1 MNFTFFKRKR
11 YLVSCLTAAA
21 ISLMAC
27 NGGDNNTPGKM
38 AGNASGDDNTLL
50 GAGSTFVYPLF
61 SKQFSEYNKTTGLR
75 VNYQSIGSGGGI
87 LQLTNKTV
95 DFGDSDA
102 PLNDEQTQKAG
113 APVLHIPMCSGAVVI
128 SYNLA
133 DVKDTLK
140 LTPEV
145 IANIFL
151 GKIKNWNDP
160 QIAAVNNGIKLPN
173 TPIVVAHRSDG
184 SGTTNIFTTYL
195 SKVSPE
201 WNTSPGKG
209 SSINWPAGLGGKG
222 NEGVAGLV
230 KQTPGAIGYIELA
243 YAFQNKMAFAKI
255 KNKSGNF
262 VTPTVATTSAAGN
275 IQLPA
280 DSKVSL
286 TNTDAA
292 DGYPIS
298 GFTWALIYKE
308 QKYNNRSQDRASKLV
323 KLLWWNVHE
332 GQKFCEPLNYAPL
345 SSSAV
350 TVAENIL
357 KSATYDGKQL
367 MQ

>member
-1 MNFTFFKRKR
+1 MYSKQPLKH
-11 YLVSCLTAAA
+11 LVIAAMTVA
-21 ISLMAC
+21 AFSFSAC
-27 NGGDNNTPGKM
+27 NGGGGSDKQ
-38 AGNASGDDNTLL
+38 ASGDDNTLI

-61 SKQFSEYNKTTGLR
+61 SKQFAEYNKVGGLR

-87 LQLTNKTV
+87 QQLMHKTV

-102 PLNDEQTQKAG
+102 PLNEEQDKQMG

-133 DVKDTLK
+133 NLKDTLK

-151 GKIKNWNDP
+151 GKIKVWNDP
-160 QIAAVNNGIKLPN
+160 QIASANAGVQLPS

-195 SKVSPE
+195 SKVNTQ

-209 SSINWPAGLGGKG
+209 SSINWPIGLGGKG

-230 KQTPGAIGYIELA
+230 KQTPGAIGYVELA
-243 YAFQNKMAFAKI
+243 YAIQNKMAFAKVQ
-255 KNKSGNF
+255 NKAGNF
-262 VTPTVATTSAAGN
+262 ITPSVESTKAASN
-275 IQLPA
+275 IQLPE

-308 QKYNNRSQDRASKLV
+308 QKYDDRSQDRATKLL
-323 KLLWWNVHE
+323 KLLWWNIHD
-332 GQKFCEPLNYAPL
+332 GQKFCEGLNYAPL
-345 SSSAV
+345 SPAAV
-350 TVAENIL
+350 TVAEKIL
-357 KSATYDGKQL
+357 NSATYDGKPILQ
-367 MQ
+367 